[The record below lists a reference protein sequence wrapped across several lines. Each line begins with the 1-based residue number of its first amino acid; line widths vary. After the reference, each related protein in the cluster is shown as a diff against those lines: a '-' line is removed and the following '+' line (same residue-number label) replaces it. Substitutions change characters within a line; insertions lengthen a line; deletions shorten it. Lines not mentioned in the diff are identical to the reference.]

1 MRSLR
6 PRGLTKPFRAGSIDP
21 DMRLPQ
27 RFVHSVRSSVALR
40 RVASAS
46 LLACVLALHWAVA
59 QTPAPGAPGGLTA
72 TAGNRSIALTW
83 DDPGD
88 AAITGYEYRVH
99 ADREQDWREW
109 KEIADSTDQTT
120 RYTLTG
126 LTNDVGYRVQL
137 RARNSAGDGAP
148 SEAAATPQAPAA
160 EDMEPEA
167 TAPAADAP
175 PAAPIG
181 LVATAGDG
189 TIALTWDDPG
199 DATITGYEYRVFA
212 DREQDWREWKEIT
225 GTTRRTTDY
234 TLTLTNDVGY
244 RVQLRAR
251 NSAGAGEPSET
262 SGTPQARAAEDME
275 PEATAPAA
283 DAPPAAPI
291 GLVATA
297 GDGTI
302 ALTWDDPGDATIT
315 GYEYR
320 VFADREQ
327 DWREWK
333 KIVSTTHQTTDHTL
347 TLTNGVGYRVQLRA
361 RNSAGVGEPS
371 ETSGTPQAP
380 GAVGVTEAVTA
391 DAPAA
396 DESAEEP
403 ADETPMIEESPRS
416 GAPWIVIIVLAVC
429 LVAGVVLVAT
439 RMRRPAGGSGDTP
452 DGDTPDDDS

>member
-1 MRSLR
+1 
-6 PRGLTKPFRAGSIDP
+6 
-21 DMRLPQ
+21 MRLPQ

-46 LLACVLALHWAVA
+46 LLTCVLTLHWAVA
-59 QTPAPGAPGGLTA
+59 QTPAPGAPGGL
-72 TAGNRSIALTW
+72 
-83 DDPGD
+83 
-88 AAITGYEYRVH
+88 
-99 ADREQDWREW
+99 
-109 KEIADSTDQTT
+109 
-120 RYTLTG
+120 
-126 LTNDVGYRVQL
+126 
-137 RARNSAGDGAP
+137 
-148 SEAAATPQAPAA
+148 AAA
-160 EDMEPEA
+160 
-167 TAPAADAP
+167 
-175 PAAPIG
+175 
-181 LVATAGDG
+181 AGDG

-199 DATITGYEYRVFA
+199 DATITGYEYRVYA

-251 NSAGAGEPSET
+251 NSAGASEPSET
-262 SGTPQARAAEDME
+262 SGTPQAPAAQDME

-283 DAPPAAPI
+283 DAPPGAPG
-291 GLVATA
+291 GLAATA

-320 VFADREQ
+320 VYADREQ

-333 KIVSTTHQTTDHTL
+333 EITGTTRRTTDYTL
-347 TLTNGVGYRVQLRA
+347 TLTNDVGYRVQLRA
-361 RNSAGVGEPS
+361 RNSAGASEPS

-380 GAVGVTEAVTA
+380 GAVGVTEATTA

-396 DESAEEP
+396 AESAEEP
-403 ADETPMIEESPRS
+403 ADGSTAAGETPVIEESPRS

-439 RMRRPAGGSGDTP
+439 RMRRPAGGSDETP
-452 DGDTPDDDS
+452 DADTPDDDS